1 MVLVEIFLAPGFF
14 LPAILGLV
22 MMFGSL
28 IWAMADIWPNQE
40 FDWTLDLF
48 RVPLIELA
56 QSIGMAVVL
65 GYLAIKIMGKTPM
78 GKAMILD
85 STVVTPNSE
94 GLSAQVQDGCLGI
107 TLTELYPVGKVEVE
121 GKSYDAR
128 SNFGKIEK
136 GEKVKV
142 LKKTGF
148 ELVVE
153 KEFS

>member
-1 MVLVEIFLAPGFF
+1 
-14 LPAILGLV
+14 
-22 MMFGSL
+22 
-28 IWAMADIWPNQE
+28 
-40 FDWTLDLF
+40 
-48 RVPLIELA
+48 
-56 QSIGMAVVL
+56 
-65 GYLAIKIMGKTPM
+65 KIMGKTPM

-94 GLSAQVQDGCLGI
+94 GLSVQVQDGCLGI
-107 TLTELYPVGKVEVE
+107 TLTELYPVGKVEVK

-142 LKKTGF
+142 LKKAGF

>member
-1 MVLVEIFLAPGFF
+1 
-14 LPAILGLV
+14 
-22 MMFGSL
+22 
-28 IWAMADIWPNQE
+28 MADIWPKLE

-85 STVVTPNSE
+85 STVVTPNIE

-107 TLTELYPVGKVEVE
+107 T
-121 GKSYDAR
+121 
-128 SNFGKIEK
+128 
-136 GEKVKV
+136 
-142 LKKTGF
+142 
-148 ELVVE
+148 
-153 KEFS
+153 

>member
-1 MVLVEIFLAPGFF
+1 M
-14 LPAILGLV
+14 

-94 GLSAQVQDGCLGI
+94 GLSVQVQDGCW
-107 TLTELYPVGKVEVE
+107 E
-121 GKSYDAR
+121 
-128 SNFGKIEK
+128 
-136 GEKVKV
+136 
-142 LKKTGF
+142 
-148 ELVVE
+148 
-153 KEFS
+153 